1 VSQKNPPLT
10 FSDIFPKRSSGGG
23 GLTHIV
29 HSVPLPGR
37 ARGWMLT
44 NEPTNQRTNEPTN
57 MIDHN
62 TSWRI

>member
-1 VSQKNPPLT
+1 LVEK
-10 FSDIFPKRSSGGG
+10 FPSGLEKLLQVIGGGG